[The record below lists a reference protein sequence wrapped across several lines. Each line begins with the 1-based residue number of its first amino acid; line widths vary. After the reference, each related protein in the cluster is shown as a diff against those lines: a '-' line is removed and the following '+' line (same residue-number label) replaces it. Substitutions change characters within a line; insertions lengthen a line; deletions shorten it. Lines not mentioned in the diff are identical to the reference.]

1 MSSSDLPIMDAP
13 EGKDAKLE
21 EMIRRAAAD
30 FPYPA
35 TPNIAARERAR
46 LTNASGQP
54 VGSRPA
60 RRPTRFTFALAL
72 ALIMLAA
79 AMLVSPVR
87 ARVLDWIRIGAV
99 GIFFTQPTATVTATL
114 PAETPAP
121 AGAVQGPVTATPALL
136 PSATPLASL
145 LQMGGATTLERARE
159 QVGYP
164 ILLPAYPEDLG
175 EPDYVYIQRFSTAV
189 VFLVWADEAQPGR
202 VSMSLSMAGS
212 DQPIFEKYDPR
223 SVVDT
228 QVHGEPAV
236 WIEGDYVMA
245 LRDGDFTMSRLIT
258 SGHVLIWDHDGM
270 TFRMETDEA
279 LEEAIR
285 IAESIR

>member
-21 EMIRRAAAD
+21 VMIRRAAAD

-46 LTNASGQP
+46 LMD
-54 VGSRPA
+54 SRPA
-60 RRPTRFTFALAL
+60 RRPTRLAL
-72 ALIMLAA
+72 ALVLIVLAA
-79 AMLVSPVR
+79 VMLVSPVR

-99 GIFFTQPTATVTATL
+99 RIFFTQPTATATL

-136 PSATPLASL
+136 PTATPLESL
-145 LQMGGATTLERARE
+145 LQVGGATTLERARE
-159 QVGYP
+159 QVSYP

-175 EPDYVYIQRFSTAV
+175 EPDYVYIQRFSTPV
-189 VFLVWADEAQPGR
+189 VFLVWADESQPER
-202 VSMSLSMAGS
+202 VRMSLSMAS
-212 DQPIFEKYDPR
+212 SNQPIFEKYDPR

-228 QVHGEPAV
+228 EVHGEPAV
-236 WIEGDYVMA
+236 WIEGDYVMV
-245 LRDGDFTMSRLIT
+245 LRSGDFTMSRLIT

-270 TFRMETDEA
+270 TFRLETDED

-285 IAESIR
+285 IAESIQ